1 MPTNSLNCDFKLTSP
16 NFSLFST
23 EDIEIN
29 LYKYLKK
36 NSFNAFLI
44 MFICNH
50 CPYVQTIIYK
60 IVNDVNDLKKFGVL
74 SLAICSNDSIEY
86 PEDSF
91 ENMKKFSREK
101 KFSFHYLHDP
111 SQTIAKSYGAVCTP
125 DFFGFNKNMKL
136 CYRGRLD
143 DSTKKNSSTN
153 SKREMFEA
161 MKKISSE
168 GVGPEKQFPSIGCS
182 IKWKI

>member
-1 MPTNSLNCDFKLTSP
+1 
-16 NFSLFST
+16 
-23 EDIEIN
+23 
-29 LYKYLKK
+29 
-36 NSFNAFLI
+36 
-44 MFICNH
+44 
-50 CPYVQTIIYK
+50 
-60 IVNDVNDLKKFGVL
+60 
-74 SLAICSNDSIEY
+74 
-86 PEDSF
+86 
-91 ENMKKFSREK
+91 
-101 KFSFHYLHDP
+101 
-111 SQTIAKSYGAVCTP
+111 
-125 DFFGFNKNMKL
+125 MKL